1 MSRFG
6 MRVAIVGG
14 ATLKGKEVA
23 DLLAER
29 SFPTQDVRLLDD
41 AESLGQLEAVGDE
54 VTFIQNVNR
63 EQFEQV
69 DIAFFASGEEYTR
82 RNWEMARDAGCAI
95 VDLSYGLE
103 GVAAAVVR
111 SPWVERELGEP
122 PTPELQPAPVISAH
136 PAAVALT
143 MLLLRAQRSG
153 ALRFAAATVVEP
165 ASEHGR
171 PGMDELHEQTVNLLS
186 FKELPRQVFDQQV
199 AFNMLARYGDASEPS
214 LLSVEMRIARHFR
227 KVVAGRLP
235 APALMLL
242 QGPSFHGYVF
252 AIYVETEQFVAIED
266 FARALTGEHV
276 QIVGAAEEF
285 PNNVNAAGQNNIL
298 VALRPDAQREN
309 GIWIWAAADNLR
321 LIALNALDC
330 AENIAAARPKGK
342 VQ

>member
-1 MSRFG
+1 MNRPG

-14 ATLKGKEVA
+14 ATLKGREIA

-54 VTFIQNVNR
+54 MTFIQSVNR
-63 EQFEQV
+63 EQLEQV
-69 DIAFFASGEEYTR
+69 DIAFFASGEQYTR

-111 SPWVERELGEP
+111 ASWVEHELGEA
-122 PTPELQPAPVISAH
+122 PTPELQPAPVVAAH
-136 PAAVALT
+136 PAAVVLAV
-143 MLLLRAQRSG
+143 LLLRAQGFG
-153 ALRFAAATVVEP
+153 ALRSVAATVIEP

-171 PGMDELHEQTVNLLS
+171 AGMDELHEQTVNLLS

-199 AFNMLARYGDASEPS
+199 AFNVLARYGDASEPT
-214 LLSVEMRIARHFR
+214 LQSVEERIARHFR
-227 KVVAGRLP
+227 KIVSGRL
-235 APALMLL
+235 ASPALMLL
-242 QGPSFHGYVF
+242 QGPSFHGHVF
-252 AIYVETEQFVAIED
+252 AIYLETERPVAIEE
-266 FARALTGEHV
+266 FALGLAGEHV
-276 QIVGAAEEF
+276 QITTEAGEF
-285 PNNVNAAGQNNIL
+285 PNNVNAAGQNDIL
-298 VALRPDAQREN
+298 VAVRPDAQREN
-309 GIWIWAAADNLR
+309 GVWIWAAADNLR
-321 LIALNALDC
+321 LIALNAVDC